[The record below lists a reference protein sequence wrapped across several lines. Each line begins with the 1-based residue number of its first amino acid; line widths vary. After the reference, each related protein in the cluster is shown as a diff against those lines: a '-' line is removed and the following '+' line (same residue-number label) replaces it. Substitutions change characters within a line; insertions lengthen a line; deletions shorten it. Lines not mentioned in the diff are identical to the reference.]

1 LVYDFIEIPEAYEAV
16 VVTLAS
22 VESELQ
28 VWASAAYRRG
38 EGMTVGPAPLVSA
51 PVELEVGA
59 AMQSLES
66 TTIPMS
72 WIATSGTRL
81 FPRMDA
87 EVVVSPMQA
96 SLTHLELRGS
106 YRPPL
111 DGVGRMLD
119 RLAFHRIAESTVRNF
134 LDRLAAAVTAEIRA
148 APPVTGAEPAEVKP
162 AAQP

>member
-1 LVYDFIEIPEAYEAV
+1 MLVYESKDIPEPCEAV
-16 VVTLAS
+16 LDTLKS
-22 VESELQ
+22 VGGEIQ

-38 EGMTVGPAPLVSA
+38 EGMAVGPAPLVSA
-51 PVELEVGA
+51 PIELEVGKPI
-59 AMQSLES
+59 QSLES

-72 WIATSGTRL
+72 WIAASATGL

-87 EVVVSPMQA
+87 EVVISRLNA
-96 SLTHLELRGS
+96 SLTHLEFRGS

-111 DGVGRMLD
+111 EGVGRVLD

-134 LDRLAAAVTAEIRA
+134 LDRLAEAV
-148 APPVTGAEPAEVKP
+148 VAEVRAGRPETDADAQIKG